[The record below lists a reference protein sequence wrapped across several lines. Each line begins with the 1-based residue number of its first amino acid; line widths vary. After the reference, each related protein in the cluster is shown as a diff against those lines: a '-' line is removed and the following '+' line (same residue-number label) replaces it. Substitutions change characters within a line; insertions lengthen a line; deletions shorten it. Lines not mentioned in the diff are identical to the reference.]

1 MQMGAGCAAGMS
13 DQADDLSLF
22 YDFSGFYFSFFQ
34 MGINRLQPLT
44 VVDDDHVAGVKI
56 VFAAQNDF
64 AAARGLDRR
73 SFRRG
78 NVGAAVGAFRR
89 AVENPLIAEFAADAA
104 FYRQDETFAPVV
116 PRLKSGGRLFVRVG
130 FPRRVRN
137 RG

>member
-64 AAARGLDRR
+64 AAARALTGVP
-73 SFRRG
+73 S
-78 NVGAAVGAFRR
+78 GAAMSV
-89 AVENPLIAEFAADAA
+89 PLWGLFG
-104 FYRQDETFAPVV
+104 V
-116 PRLKSGGRLFVRVG
+116 PLKIR
-130 FPRRVRN
+130 
-137 RG
+137 